1 MMINGS
7 HLDAVGGYCMR
18 RFLSRGNKPKELF
31 KGRLVEIQGFI
42 MCMREEGGND
52 IEVMLEVMMSSV
64 YKE

>member
-1 MMINGS
+1 
-7 HLDAVGGYCMR
+7 MR